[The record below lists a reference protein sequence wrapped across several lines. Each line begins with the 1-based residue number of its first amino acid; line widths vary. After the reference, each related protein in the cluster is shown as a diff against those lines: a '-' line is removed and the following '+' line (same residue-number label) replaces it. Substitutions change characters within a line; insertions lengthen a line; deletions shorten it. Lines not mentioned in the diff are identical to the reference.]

1 MSSALTTGERSKGY
15 RTESLKR
22 NTSTFNR
29 NNHTLR
35 EHGDAKKNTPICN
48 HLPDTALSTLRFYS
62 APRHAEGG
70 GALGKRPALGKVRR
84 RGAARL
90 GAAPAP
96 LRPALPCPALPAARA
111 RAGELRAARRPPP
124 ALTALPLRIALPPC
138 RYPARHLP
146 PSSRRPSR
154 LPSAAAR
161 PRSRPGQRPPSQNPS
176 ERTAAETA
184 PGTTSGPAPRP
195 PPRPA
200 RKARSRPA
208 HGRTRS
214 EAPCRAGAAVAAPGI
229 GVVVLRCS
237 ARGVARIVKG
247 GKRL

>member
-1 MSSALTTGERSKGY
+1 MRRAAGLWGSARPWGRSARAG
-15 RTESLKR
+15 
-22 NTSTFNR
+22 
-29 NNHTLR
+29 
-35 EHGDAKKNTPICN
+35 
-48 HLPDTALSTLRFYS
+48 
-62 APRHAEGG
+62 
-70 GALGKRPALGKVRR
+70 R

-195 PPRPA
+195 GPRGRRAADPPTGA
-200 RKARSRPA
+200 RAVRR
-208 HGRTRS
+208 
-214 EAPCRAGAAVAAPGI
+214 RAGRGLLWRRRGSALWCCAV
-229 GVVVLRCS
+229 
-237 ARGVARIVKG
+237 
-247 GKRL
+247 RLVESHESSRVENVSKVI

>member
-1 MSSALTTGERSKGY
+1 MRRAAGLWGSARPWGRSARAG
-15 RTESLKR
+15 
-22 NTSTFNR
+22 
-29 NNHTLR
+29 
-35 EHGDAKKNTPICN
+35 
-48 HLPDTALSTLRFYS
+48 
-62 APRHAEGG
+62 
-70 GALGKRPALGKVRR
+70 R

-96 LRPALPCPALPAARA
+96 LRPALPCLALPAARA